1 MKNLPAR
8 NTYIDV
14 TIFHYDDPTATGFA
28 TIFIS
33 VENAKLDMNHQ
44 VSYRAG
50 QRELARLML
59 RLGQMPEVRRHDHFT
74 CYGLRGFLD

>member
-14 TIFHYDDPTATGFA
+14 TIFHYDDPTDPGFA

-33 VENAKLDMNHQ
+33 IEDAKLNMNHQ

-59 RLGQMPEVRRHDHFT
+59 RLGQMPEVRKHDRFT
-74 CYGLRGFLD
+74 CYGLHGFLD